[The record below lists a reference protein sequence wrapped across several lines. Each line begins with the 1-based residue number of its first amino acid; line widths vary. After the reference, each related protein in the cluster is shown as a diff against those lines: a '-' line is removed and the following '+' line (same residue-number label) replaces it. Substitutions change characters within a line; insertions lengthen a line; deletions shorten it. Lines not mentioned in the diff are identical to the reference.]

1 MESVGLSSLRGHRSD
16 IQVLRGLA
24 VLLVVLYHAKVVFR
38 GGYIGVD
45 VFFVISG
52 YVIGRLIVDELLT
65 TGRLS
70 FRAFYARRFR
80 RILPAL
86 ALMLAVVVLVSPLL
100 APIGAEGRTNA
111 TAAASALFSANF
123 YLFATEVDGYFATA
137 ATLNPLLHTWSL
149 AVEEQFYLIIPAM
162 LAVVWKLGS
171 RRSAGRST
179 GSSLNFLRLLIAV
192 IGIGS
197 LAMCLLLSFGV
208 VFPLRGLSFAY
219 FSPFTRAWEFCAGL
233 ALVVLPARFA
243 FTNRALRVAAA
254 IIGYG
259 GIIASALLLSDAT
272 LFPGYAA
279 VLPVV
284 ATMIAIQASMHIPR
298 VAAPMVWLGDNSYGW
313 YLWHWPLIVFAGAY
327 WTRSGDL
334 PLVIAA
340 FASLIPAVLS
350 RQLLERRAV
359 PRVSGHVVALTAACV
374 ILPFLAILASR
385 PITHRIDSNPSVAA
399 AIKAASTTPLFSD
412 PCGRGAGLG
421 DALPEQCLIN
431 PGGKA
436 TIVLVGD
443 SNAAQINPAIA
454 ALAIELDARVELST
468 SSGCTF
474 IIPDSATP
482 SSELSKCE
490 RSVRGNLEELA
501 TNPRDVVLVAGATA
515 LRADKTRGD
524 RSSAEVDAEY
534 TRGLEATLTAIRA
547 TGARTILVAEPSKPF
562 WSRPDWDAADCSP
575 LAALASIERC
585 GFVPYAPDEAVDFAR
600 SSQIEM
606 TATEASGVERWTYI
620 DTICPEDRCRQDLNG
635 TAIWSDS
642 KHISR
647 EAAARLIP
655 GLRELLRSSVEA
667 NAG

>member
-1 MESVGLSSLRGHRSD
+1 MESVGLSSLRGYRSD

-24 VLLVVLYHAKVVFR
+24 VLLVVLYHAKVVFP

-65 TGRLS
+65 TDRLS

-100 APIGAEGRTNA
+100 APFGAEGRTNA

-123 YLFATEVDGYFATA
+123 YLFATEVGGYFATA

-162 LAVVWKLGS
+162 LAVVWKFGS

-197 LAMCLLLSFGV
+197 LAICLLLSFGV
-208 VFPLRGLSFAY
+208 AFPLRGPSFAY
-219 FSPFTRAWEFCAGL
+219 FSSFTRAWEFCAGI
-233 ALVVLPARFA
+233 ALVLLPARFA
-243 FTNRALRVAAA
+243 FTNRTLRITAA

-327 WTRSGDL
+327 WTRSDDL

-374 ILPFLAILASR
+374 ILPFLAIVASR
-385 PITHRIDSNPSVAA
+385 PITHRIDSNASVAA
-399 AIKAASTTPLFSD
+399 ASTAAAGFNLFND
-412 PCGRGAGLG
+412 PCAQGAGLG
-421 DALPEQCLIN
+421 DALPERCLIN
-431 PGGKA
+431 PGGTT

-443 SNAAQINPAIA
+443 SNASMILPAVAAIA
-454 ALAIELDARVELST
+454 TELDVRVELST
-468 SSGCTF
+468 FPDCSF
-474 IIPDSATP
+474 IIPDAETP
-482 SSELSKCE
+482 SSELNSCG
-490 RSVRGNLEELA
+490 RFVRGNLEEL
-501 TNPRDVVLVAGATA
+501 TTSPRDVVLVAGATA
-515 LRADKTRGD
+515 LRADKVRGA

-534 TRGLEATLTAIRA
+534 TLGLEATLTAIRR
-547 TGARTILVAEPSKPF
+547 TGARTILIAEPSKPV
-562 WSRPDWDAADCSP
+562 WSQPDWDASDCSP
-575 LAALASIERC
+575 LAALVGIERC
-585 GFVPYAPDEAVDFAR
+585 GFVPYAPDETVDFAR
-600 SSQIEM
+600 SNQIEE
-606 TATEASGVERWTYI
+606 TATDASGAERWTYI
-620 DTICPEDRCRQDLNG
+620 DAICPVDRCQQNLDG
-635 TAIWSDS
+635 TAIWSDR